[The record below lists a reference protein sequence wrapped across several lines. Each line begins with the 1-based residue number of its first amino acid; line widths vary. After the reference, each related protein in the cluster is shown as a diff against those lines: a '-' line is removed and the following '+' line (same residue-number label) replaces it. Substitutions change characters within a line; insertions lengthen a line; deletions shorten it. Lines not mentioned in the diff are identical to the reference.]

1 MTVSNSPMPDVG
13 DPSHGVTSLDAFV
26 LELRELRVA
35 SGSVSYGEIARR
47 IAVRRREAGIPD
59 ALCVAPRTT
68 IYDVFR
74 LGRRRIDVNLVGEIV
89 SVLGVPDE
97 ELPSWQER
105 ASRAMIDQLAPVDA
119 GAAPDSEPGNGDA
132 PSQLAASQAMR
143 LTTQDAA
150 APLRIP
156 LLLAILIAVI
166 SVTINVLGHTW
177 SHPFRTP
184 LFLDMI
190 GTAFAAFALGPV
202 GGAIVGLA
210 SSLFGSIADPPQL
223 PFALVQI
230 AGGLAWGL
238 GFRYWCQR
246 GNPWQRL
253 IVLNLVVAAV
263 SSLIAVPIFLR
274 TMPGGTGHMAEDLAI
289 VFFRHGAGE
298 IEALFKANFLAQV
311 LDKMVAGLLAY
322 AGLRL
327 VQQRVLR
334 RPVQG
339 STD

>member
-1 MTVSNSPMPDVG
+1 MTVSNPPRPDAS
-13 DPSHGVTSLDAFV
+13 DPSHTVTSLDAFV
-26 LELRELRVA
+26 LELRELRLA
-35 SGSVSYGEIARR
+35 SGSISYGEIARR

-68 IYDVFR
+68 IYDAFR
-74 LGRRRIDVNLVGEIV
+74 LGRRRIDVKLAGEIV

-97 ELPSWQER
+97 DVPSWQAR
-105 ASRAMIDQLAPVDA
+105 ASRAMIDPHAPAGVAAFPVSETGNASAPNGLAREVPA
-119 GAAPDSEPGNGDA
+119 KLPF
-132 PSQLAASQAMR
+132 
-143 LTTQDAA
+143 QDAA
-150 APLRIP
+150 APARIP
-156 LLLAILIAVI
+156 LLLAILIGAA
-166 SVTINVLGHTW
+166 SVAINVLGYTW
-177 SHPFRTP
+177 SHPFGTP

-210 SSLFGSIADPPQL
+210 SSLFSSIADPPQL

-238 GFRYWCQR
+238 GFRCWCQR

-253 IVLNLVVAAV
+253 IVLNLVAAAV
-263 SSLIAVPIFLR
+263 STLIAVPIILL

-289 VFFRHGAGE
+289 VFSRHGAGE

-311 LDKMVAGLLAY
+311 LDKMGAGLLAY
-322 AGLRL
+322 AGLRFMHL
-327 VQQRVLR
+327 RALQRPR
-334 RPVQG
+334 EG
-339 STD
+339 STH